1 MSTSITVVSV
11 NISEK
16 KGTIKVPVP
25 EIELNHLGVA
35 HDAHAGDWH
44 RQVSL
49 LADESVQRFTHAAG
63 RKIKYGEFA
72 ENITTKGLE
81 LVNTHPLD
89 RLTIGDVELEI
100 TQIGKECHGTSC
112 AIFKEV
118 GNCVMPKEGIFAR
131 VLKNGI
137 VKAGDEVIYS
147 PRIYKAMIITLSDRA
162 SRGEYSDRSGP
173 KIEQLL
179 SGFFETEGWKFAMER
194 KLIPDDAEI
203 LGKLLNEARQAKV
216 DIVIT
221 TGGTGIGP
229 RDITP
234 EVVKPFIDK
243 EIPGIMELIRFKYG
257 SLKPNA
263 LLSRAIAGV
272 MQSTLIYTLPGSV
285 KAVDE
290 YMTEIIPTL
299 RHSIYMLHN
308 LDAH

>member
-1 MSTSITVVSV
+1 MSTPITVVSV

-25 EIELNHLGVA
+25 QIELNELGVA
-35 HDAHAGDWH
+35 NDAHAGDWH

-63 RKIKYGEFA
+63 RKINYGEFA

-131 VLKNGI
+131 VLKNGT
-137 VKAGDEVIYS
+137 VKAGDPVNYF
-147 PRIYKAMIITLSDRA
+147 PRVYKVLVITLSDRA

-173 KIEQLL
+173 RIEQLL
-179 SGFFETEGWKFAMER
+179 DSFFENMKWAYAVER
-194 KLIPDDAEI
+194 KLIPDDAAALKALLEEA
-203 LGKLLNEARQAKV
+203 KLAKT

-234 EVVKPFIDK
+234 DVVKSLLDK
-243 EIPGIMELIRFKYG
+243 EIPGVMELIRFKYG

-263 LLSRAIAGV
+263 LLSRAVAGV
-272 MQSTLIYTLPGSV
+272 MKRTLVYTLPGSV
-285 KAVDE
+285 KAVEE
-290 YMTEIIPTL
+290 YMTEITPTL

>member
-1 MSTSITVVSV
+1 MSTPITVVSV

-16 KGTIKVPVP
+16 KGTIKIPVP
-25 EIELNHLGVA
+25 SIELYELGVKD
-35 HDAHAGDWH
+35 DAHSGNWH

-49 LADESVQRFTHAAG
+49 LADESVERFTHAAG
-63 RKIKYGEFA
+63 RRIKYGEFA

-89 RLTIGDVELEI
+89 KLIINDAVLEI
-100 TQIGKECHGTSC
+100 TQIGKECHGSSC
-112 AIFKEV
+112 NIFKEV

-131 VLKNGI
+131 VIKKGQI
-137 VKAGDEVIYS
+137 RAGDTILYV
-147 PRIYKAMIITLSDRA
+147 PRIYRVLVVTLSDRA

-173 KIEQLL
+173 RIENLI
-179 SGFFETEGWKFAMER
+179 STFFENEGWKFAIER
-194 KLIPDDAEI
+194 KLIPDDASMLEA
-203 LGKLLNEARQAKV
+203 LLNEARASEI

-234 EVVKPFIDK
+234 DVIKTFIEK

-263 LLSRAIAGV
+263 LLSRALAGV
-272 MQSTLIYTLPGSV
+272 MRNTLVYALPGSV
-285 KAVDE
+285 KAVEE
-290 YMTEIIPTL
+290 YLAEITPTL
-299 RHSIYMLHN
+299 RHSIFMLHS